1 MKVEVY
7 GGYHSPWVQAVLLAL
22 HDAGVEHRV
31 RQVPP
36 FAAVRQWGVLMP
48 AVSIDD
54 GPWEIESSHIL
65 GKLGWGSIS
74 DQDLQAVKAA
84 WQGVLHRPDNPSRF
98 FAAFAR
104 AGDNSPS
111 LLTRSMRNFAR
122 SFIPLYMFVL
132 INFAKRTMKP
142 VEPEDFAVQYF
153 YWERILESST
163 GSFIDGE
170 TPGIRDLLLFGIV
183 QCHSSIPTPPLQP
196 LQHDDR
202 LPEMRRW
209 IAKMHE
215 RFSSYPH
222 LYSGGHFEP
231 YMAQPVPQPAVQRAI
246 FYAGLITMI
255 ALFPVTLPLI
265 FVLMRKVPR

>member
-22 HDAGVEHRV
+22 HERGVEHRV

-36 FAAVRQWGVLMP
+36 LEALLKWGVLMP
-48 AVSIDD
+48 AVSIDE
-54 GPWEIESSHIL
+54 GPWEIESAQIL

-74 DQDLQAVKAA
+74 DVDLQAVTTA
-84 WQGVLHRPDNPSRF
+84 WQGVLHRPDNPFRF

-111 LLTRSMRNFAR
+111 LLTRSVRNFAR
-122 SFIPLYMFVL
+122 SFIPMYMFVL
-132 INFAKRTMKP
+132 INVAKLTMKP
-142 VEPEDFAVQYF
+142 AEPENYGDQYVF
-153 YWERILESST
+153 WESALESSS
-163 GSFIDGE
+163 GAFIDGE
-170 TPGIRDLLLFGIV
+170 APGIRDLLLFGVV

-196 LQHDDR
+196 LHDDGR

-209 IAKMHE
+209 IAKMHG
-215 RFSSYPH
+215 RFRDYPY

-231 YMAQPVPQPAVQRAI
+231 RMAQPVTQSPAQQAI
-246 FYAGLITMI
+246 FYAGLIAMF
-255 ALFPVTLPLI
+255 ALLPVTLPLI
-265 FVLMRKVPR
+265 FILIRKVPR

>member
-1 MKVEVY
+1 MKVDVY

-36 FAAVRQWGVLMP
+36 LEALRQWGVLMP
-48 AVSIDD
+48 AVSIDH
-54 GPWEIESSHIL
+54 GPWEVESAQIL

-74 DQDLQAVKAA
+74 DEDLQAVKTA
-84 WQGVLHRPDNPSRF
+84 WQGVLHRPDKPFRF

-111 LLTRSMRNFAR
+111 RLTRSMRNFAR
-122 SFIPLYMFVL
+122 SFIPMYMFVL
-132 INFAKRTMKP
+132 INVAKLTMKP
-142 VEPEDFAVQYF
+142 VEPENFGDQYMV
-153 YWERILESST
+153 WEEALEASS

-170 TPGIRDLLLFGIV
+170 APGIRDLLLFGVV
-183 QCHSSIPTPPLQP
+183 QCHSSIPTPPLRP
-196 LQHDDR
+196 LQQDGR
-202 LPEMRRW
+202 LPGMRRW
-209 IAKMHE
+209 IASMHE
-215 RFSSYPH
+215 RFRDYPY

-231 YMAQPVPQPAVQRAI
+231 RVAQPVPQPPVQRAI
-246 FYAGLITMI
+246 FYAGLMTMF
-255 ALFPVTLPLI
+255 ALLPVTLPLI

>member
-1 MKVEVY
+1 
-7 GGYHSPWVQAVLLAL
+7 
-22 HDAGVEHRV
+22 
-31 RQVPP
+31 
-36 FAAVRQWGVLMP
+36 
-48 AVSIDD
+48 
-54 GPWEIESSHIL
+54 
-65 GKLGWGSIS
+65 
-74 DQDLQAVKAA
+74 
-84 WQGVLHRPDNPSRF
+84 
-98 FAAFAR
+98 
-104 AGDNSPS
+104 
-111 LLTRSMRNFAR
+111 
-122 SFIPLYMFVL
+122 MFVL

-183 QCHSSIPTPPLQP
+183 QCHSSIATPPLQP

-202 LPEMRRW
+202 LAEMRRW

-231 YMAQPVPQPAVQRAI
+231 YMAQPVPQPSVQRAI
-246 FYAGLITMI
+246 FYAGLITMF

>member
-98 FAAFAR
+98 FC
-104 AGDNSPS
+104 
-111 LLTRSMRNFAR
+111 
-122 SFIPLYMFVL
+122 SFCACRRQFTVLADALY
-132 INFAKRTMKP
+132 A
-142 VEPEDFAVQYF
+142 
-153 YWERILESST
+153 
-163 GSFIDGE
+163 
-170 TPGIRDLLLFGIV
+170 
-183 QCHSSIPTPPLQP
+183 
-196 LQHDDR
+196 
-202 LPEMRRW
+202 
-209 IAKMHE
+209 
-215 RFSSYPH
+215 
-222 LYSGGHFEP
+222 
-231 YMAQPVPQPAVQRAI
+231 
-246 FYAGLITMI
+246 
-255 ALFPVTLPLI
+255 
-265 FVLMRKVPR
+265 

>member
-22 HDAGVEHRV
+22 HERGVEHRV

-36 FAAVRQWGVLMP
+36 LEALLKWGVLMP

-54 GPWEIESSHIL
+54 GPWEIESAQIL

-74 DQDLQAVKAA
+74 DVDLQAVTTA
-84 WQGVLHRPDNPSRF
+84 WQGVLHRPDNPFRF

-111 LLTRSMRNFAR
+111 LLTRSVRNFAR
-122 SFIPLYMFVL
+122 SFIPMYMFVL
-132 INFAKRTMKP
+132 INVAKLTMKTA
-142 VEPEDFAVQYF
+142 EPENYGDQYVF
-153 YWERILESST
+153 WESALESSS
-163 GSFIDGE
+163 GAFIDGE
-170 TPGIRDLLLFGIV
+170 APGIRDLLLFGVV

-196 LQHDDR
+196 LHDDGR

-209 IAKMHE
+209 IAKMHG
-215 RFSSYPH
+215 RFRDYPY

-231 YMAQPVPQPAVQRAI
+231 RMALPVTQSPAQQAI
-246 FYAGLITMI
+246 FYAGLIAMF
-255 ALFPVTLPLI
+255 ALLPVTLPLI
-265 FVLMRKVPR
+265 FILIRKVPR